1 MCSVTPS
8 SWDVDHIVSRGAAAV
23 ADARALLTWGWD
35 WGIVGFV
42 ERVSRISILNSRR
55 RCTVSRPRLS
65 FLKKFPIGQWWIEI
79 AGVWRTECSRIME
92 MNPQRILGTNMETY
106 IQ

>member
-8 SWDVDHIVSRGAAAV
+8 SWDVDHIVSREAAAA
-23 ADARALLTWGWD
+23 ADALLTWGWD
-35 WGIVGFV
+35 WGILGFV
-42 ERVSRISILNSRR
+42 ERVSRISFLNNRR
-55 RCTVSRPRLS
+55 RYTASRPRIS
-65 FLKKFPIGQWWIEI
+65 FFEKLTIRQWWIEI

>member
-8 SWDVDHIVSRGAAAV
+8 SWDVDHIVSREAAAA
-23 ADARALLTWGWD
+23 ADALLTWD
-35 WGIVGFV
+35 WTGGFV
-42 ERVSRISILNSRR
+42 ELVSRISILNSRR